1 MMMERLATQGA
12 ARLGANAIFETE
24 IMSHSYTRFGAN
36 ATAGWPPAFL
46 AQGLE
51 FFIYFILLR

>member
-1 MMMERLATQGA
+1 MMKERLATQGA
-12 ARLGANAIFETE
+12 AGL
-24 IMSHSYTRFGAN
+24 GAN

-51 FFIYFILLR
+51 FFIYFILF